1 MFPNTRRKQI
11 FYPCLVTL
19 VIAVISLVVIAPNT
33 VAALNSYGFGLAASP
48 HGNGFPTLNSYG
60 FGITTASPNGYG
72 FLKHHP
78 IPPDTTITS
87 AVDGN
92 GATLQSGGTSSSNS
106 VTFTFTATAGTN
118 PIAGFQCSLDNGAFS
133 SCTSPTI
140 VNNLAA
146 GTHNFQVRAVDTS
159 GTSDLTPASFSWT
172 IVASSPPPSTV
183 IGGTIVPLYTY
194 PTDSSWN
201 TIISVKDAH
210 PNVPIVAII
219 NPNSGPG
226 SSRDINFANGINTLR
241 THGII
246 VIGYVYTSY
255 AGRSIANVENDI
267 NAYHSWYPNL
277 NGIMFDEMSNVAG
290 HESYYSTVSQYV
302 KSLVGF
308 TYTVGNP
315 GTDTIP
321 SYVGTVD
328 TITIY
333 ENSGLPSLSYL
344 DGWHSNYPRSNWAI
358 VPYNVPSL
366 DQSFV
371 TQAKNYVGY
380 IYITSDNLPNPWNTL
395 SAYFSTLISDLD

>member
-1 MFPNTRRKQI
+1 MRDKRAYYHLLVAMAGIVSFVLLSSLPN
-11 FYPCLVTL
+11 
-19 VIAVISLVVIAPNT
+19 
-33 VAALNSYGFGLAASP
+33 ALYGFGT
-48 HGNGFPTLNSYG
+48 PTG
-60 FGITTASPNGYG
+60 SPNGYRY
-72 FLKHHP
+72 FKNHVL
-78 IPPDTTITS
+78 PPDTAVTS
-87 AVDGN
+87 AIDGN
-92 GATLQSGGTSSSNS
+92 GATLQTGSSSYSNA
-106 VTFTFTATAGTN
+106 VTFRFTAIPGSY
-118 PIAGFQCSLDNGAFS
+118 PIAGFQCSLDNAAFS
-133 SCTSPTI
+133 PSCISPTAI
-140 VNNLAA
+140 TNLGS
-146 GTHNFQVRAVDTS
+146 GTHNFQVRAVDRS
-159 GTSDLTPASFSWT
+159 GISDPTPASFSWT
-172 IVASSPPPSTV
+172 IVASSPPPSTTV
-183 IGGTIVPLYTY
+183 GGTIVPLYTY
-194 PTDSSWN
+194 PTDSSWS

-226 SSRDINFANGINTLR
+226 SSKDINYVNGINNLR
-241 THGII
+241 ASGII

-255 AGRSIANVENDI
+255 ATRSIPNVESDV

-290 HESYYSTVSQYV
+290 HEAYYSTLSQYV

-333 ENSGLPSLSYL
+333 ENSGLPPLSYL
-344 DGWHSNYPRSNWAI
+344 DGWHSNYPRSTWA
-358 VPYNVPSL
+358 VTVYNAPTL

-380 IYITSDNLPNPWNTL
+380 IYITNDNLPNPWDTL
-395 SAYFSTLISDLD
+395 SVYFGTLVSDLD